1 MLTPSIG
8 GRFSIGSDEMAKII
22 EFKPREA
29 GARHYDEPAKILEF
43 PKAND
48 GAPKAARSSEISL
61 AAIMDASWPAQDG

>member
-1 MLTPSIG
+1 
-8 GRFSIGSDEMAKII
+8 MAKII